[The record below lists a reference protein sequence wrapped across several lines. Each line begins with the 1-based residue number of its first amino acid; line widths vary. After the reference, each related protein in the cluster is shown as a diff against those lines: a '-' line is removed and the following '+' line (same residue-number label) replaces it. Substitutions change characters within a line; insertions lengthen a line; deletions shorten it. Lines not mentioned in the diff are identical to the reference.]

1 MAMARRARQGLI
13 ALVLAAGLGG
23 LYLSQLSTIDLAEVL
38 VALGVGLV
46 AAAAAIFAARAMGV
60 SYAPR
65 ARWTSWLGS
74 LPVAIV
80 RDAVAV
86 IGFTAVRMAR
96 IRSLRGRGS
105 GFDIESFDRIRAGA
119 PDEAEGPA
127 WRAYAT
133 LVLSTA
139 PGTYV
144 AEIEH
149 AEDQEFDVLVVH
161 RVGDVGP
168 LERKVTS

>member
-1 MAMARRARQGLI
+1 MTALRRGLV
-13 ALVLAAGLGG
+13 LLLLAAGFTV
-23 LYLSQLSTIDLAEVL
+23 LYLLLLSTIDLAEVV
-38 VALGVGLV
+38 VAVAIGLV
-46 AAAAAIFAARAMGV
+46 AAAAAGFAARTAGT

-65 ARWTSWLGS
+65 ARWAGWLVS
-74 LPVAIV
+74 LPVAIA
-80 RDAVAV
+80 RDTIAV
-86 IGFTAVRMAR
+86 IGFTAVRLVRVRAA
-96 IRSLRGRGS
+96 RGRGS
-105 GFDIESFDRIRAGA
+105 SFDIESFDRIRAGA
-119 PDEAEGPA
+119 QDEADGPR

-149 AEDQEFDVLVVH
+149 AEDSELDVLVVH
-161 RVGDVGP
+161 RVGEVGP

>member
-1 MAMARRARQGLI
+1 MSGRRA
-13 ALVLAAGLGG
+13 LVAAGLLLGFGG
-23 LYLSQLSTIDLAEVL
+23 LYLSQLSTIDLAEVI
-38 VALGVGLV
+38 VAVAIGLV
-46 AAAAAIFAARAMGV
+46 AVVAARFAARSSGA

-65 ARWTSWLGS
+65 ARWAGWLPL
-74 LPVAIV
+74 LPLAVV
-80 RDAVAV
+80 RDTIAL
-86 IGFTAVRMAR
+86 IGFAAVRMPR
-96 IRSLRGRGS
+96 IRSARGRES

-119 PDEAEGPA
+119 QDEAEGPA

-149 AEDQEFDVLVVH
+149 AEDPERDILVVH
-161 RVGDVGP
+161 RVGDVSP
-168 LERKVTS
+168 LERKITS

>member
-1 MAMARRARQGLI
+1 MPRQARQGLV
-13 ALVLAAGLGG
+13 ALVLTAGFGG
-23 LYLSQLSTIDLAEVL
+23 LYLSQLSTIDLTEVV
-38 VALGVGLV
+38 VALGVGLI
-46 AAAAAIFAARAMGV
+46 AAMAGIFAARRMGV

-65 ARWTSWLGS
+65 ARWTSWLVS

-80 RDAVAV
+80 RDTVAV
-86 IGFTAVRMAR
+86 IGFTAVRVVR
-96 IRSLRGRGS
+96 IRALRGRGS

-119 PDEAEGPA
+119 PDEADGPA

-161 RVGDVGP
+161 RVGEVDP